1 MLKIKDSEGLEF
13 VTEGRLYTKGTTTL
27 IQYDETEMS
36 GFEGCTTSLTITP
49 TKVKMRR
56 SGENLLTLCMIALFA
71 SVCGIV
77 FMFTK
82 AFFHSDSAF
91 YVQLAVEQM
100 KSGKLFPPGMIYKI
114 N

>member
-1 MLKIKDSEGLEF
+1 MKDIMLKIKDSEGLEF

-56 SGENLLTLCMIALFA
+56 SGENLQDTTDERPLFHALR
-71 SVCGIV
+71 
-77 FMFTK
+77 
-82 AFFHSDSAF
+82 
-91 YVQLAVEQM
+91 
-100 KSGKLFPPGMIYKI
+100 KLRAGDPHQQDLRAGRFLR
-114 N
+114 